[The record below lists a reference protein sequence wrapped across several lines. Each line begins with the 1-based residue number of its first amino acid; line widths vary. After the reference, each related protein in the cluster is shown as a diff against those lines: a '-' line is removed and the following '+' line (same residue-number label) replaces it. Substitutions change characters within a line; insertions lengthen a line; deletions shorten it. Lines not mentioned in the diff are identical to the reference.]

1 MHYRR
6 TAARTGVSWVLG
18 AALLWMITAGPVLA
32 ASTEDTIR
40 QLEQQQAQA
49 AVSGDAATLFKLF
62 ASDFRII
69 NPTGAIGTGQDL
81 LKILAGPTRPYAS
94 AKYTTELV
102 KDLGSVVVTV
112 GMEEV
117 VPTQGPQAGQ
127 TVQRRVTQVW
137 KRDHGQ
143 WQLTLRHAMVIPKPG
158 G

>member
-1 MHYRR
+1 MSDRCA
-6 TAARTGVSWVLG
+6 AARTGVSWVLG
-18 AALLWMITAGPVLA
+18 AALAWMIVSGPVLA
-32 ASTEDTIR
+32 ASTEETIR
-40 QLEQQQAQA
+40 QLEQQQVKA

-69 NPTGAIGTGQDL
+69 NPAGEIGTGQDL
-81 LKILAGPTRPYAS
+81 LKILGGPTRPYAS

-102 KDLGSVVVTV
+102 RDLGNVVVTV

-117 VPTQGPQAGQ
+117 VPAQGPQAGQ

-143 WQLTLRHAMVIPKPG
+143 WELTLRHAMVVPKPG